1 MSKFITLTQFVG
13 GGRLDL
19 NPVMISEMEIYNMAG
34 KVGTFVTMMNANEY
48 QVEETLGVI
57 HKLIDKLSSTTLT
70 TWETGPK

>member
-48 QVEETLGVI
+48 QVEETLGTI
-57 HKLIDKLSSTTLT
+57 HKLIDKSSSTTLT

>member
-1 MSKFITLTQFVG
+1 MNKFITLKQFVG

-34 KVGTFVTMMNANEY
+34 KVGTFITMMNANEY
-48 QVEETLGVI
+48 QVEETLGAI
-57 HKLIDKLSSTTLT
+57 YKLIDKSSSTTLT

>member
-1 MSKFITLTQFVG
+1 MSKFITLKQFVG

-34 KVGTFVTMMNANEY
+34 KVGTFITMMNANEY
-48 QVEETLGVI
+48 QVEETLGAI
-57 HKLIDKLSSTTLT
+57 YKLIDKSSSTTLT

>member
-1 MSKFITLTQFVG
+1 MSKFITLKQFVG

-34 KVGTFVTMMNANEY
+34 KVGTFITMMNANEY

-57 HKLIDKLSSTTLT
+57 HKLIDKSSSTTLT
-70 TWETGPK
+70 TWETGPR

>member
-19 NPVMISEMEIYNMAG
+19 NPIMISEMEIYNMAG

-48 QVEETLGVI
+48 QVEETLGAI
-57 HKLIDKLSSTTLT
+57 HKLIDKSSSTTLT